1 MKLNNLTMSFALLV
15 SATLIAGANVQA
27 RPVGEA
33 LNPTECS
40 DFTNS
45 NVLKIAVNNVLSIGY
60 VRHAVESALAENSE
74 GSKICY
80 SGVAFHKNAFQ
91 YYQYLI
97 QLEVR
102 SAISDELTHRF
113 QLLYQDASTQANH
126 NITQNAWVGLDSE
139 VVAEN
144 YTEGFS
150 DLVWSDIT
158 EETKTAFLLKLEVSK
173 LMELSPLGRAALK
186 KSLRTETISAIPFEF
201 GATSGFLMTW
211 MRPVGEGYMAINEI
225 PEGIVLRIDYDSGMV
240 EMADLTWVQTRL
252 LKRLQENIYSLS
264 DKIKYQDYAQE
275 LLKMSRQ
282 K

>member
-1 MKLNNLTMSFALLV
+1 
-15 SATLIAGANVQA
+15 
-27 RPVGEA
+27 
-33 LNPTECS
+33 
-40 DFTNS
+40 
-45 NVLKIAVNNVLSIGY
+45 
-60 VRHAVESALAENSE
+60 
-74 GSKICY
+74 
-80 SGVAFHKNAFQ
+80 
-91 YYQYLI
+91 
-97 QLEVR
+97 
-102 SAISDELTHRF
+102 
-113 QLLYQDASTQANH
+113 
-126 NITQNAWVGLDSE
+126 
-139 VVAEN
+139 
-144 YTEGFS
+144 
-150 DLVWSDIT
+150 
-158 EETKTAFLLKLEVSK
+158 
-173 LMELSPLGRAALK
+173 MELSPLGRAALK